1 MNLVR
6 CKYSK
11 CTSPPPSFYTWDAL
25 LGINIDLLFLFIDTL
40 LFLGILVGM
49 DSGFIQRHMT
59 EAKYKA
65 GLFFKVGV
73 LKSISI
79 KSKAPFSSGSYL
91 FENFIFKK

>member
-1 MNLVR
+1 MVR

-11 CTSPPPSFYTWDAL
+11 CTFPPPPLSFYTWDAL

-49 DSGFIQRHMT
+49 DSGFIQRHVT

-65 GLFFKVGV
+65 GLFFKVGERV
-73 LKSISI
+73 NEISVFQNGSITSQ
-79 KSKAPFSSGSYL
+79 
-91 FENFIFKK
+91 KKNRL